1 MNSSLRFG
9 LFHKVIFVL
18 LFLIPVDFAFGQE
31 KGPIIHF
38 AQKEHDFG
46 VLSRRE
52 CARYSFC
59 FRNLGTEPLIISDV
73 RTSCGCTSPKWTAK
87 PVMPNEKGLITVE
100 FRAATIGP
108 FRKTVAVYCNA
119 SNSSYVLLYIK
130 GSVVDA
136 GKRQKVSSPALRSRR
151 QGTRLRTPLCM
162 AGRQRV
168 GREYPGGRHGGAAHG
183 IPIRRYAQPLTPSP
197 RDGTVY
203 LLEPDPYGSDGGILP
218 HASTAFQRGLSRG
231 GRLRRGDIVHGRVLL

>member
-1 MNSSLRFG
+1 MLRFG
-9 LFHKVIFVL
+9 LLHKFIFVL
-18 LFLIPVDFAFGQE
+18 LFLIPMDFVFGQE

-59 FRNLGTEPLIISDV
+59 FRNLGAEPLIISDV

-100 FRAATIGP
+100 FRTATIGL
-108 FRKTVAVYCNA
+108 FRKTIAVYCNA
-119 SNSSYVLLYIK
+119 SNCSYVLLYIK

-136 GKRQKVSSPALRSRR
+136 AKVHKVSSSALSSRW
-151 QGTRLRTPLCM
+151 
-162 AGRQRV
+162 
-168 GREYPGGRHGGAAHG
+168 H
-183 IPIRRYAQPLTPSP
+183 
-197 RDGTVY
+197 
-203 LLEPDPYGSDGGILP
+203 LLLGLNITAETFFSEDFYKLP
-218 HASTAFQRGLSRG
+218 
-231 GRLRRGDIVHGRVLL
+231 RRGKLSITPHL